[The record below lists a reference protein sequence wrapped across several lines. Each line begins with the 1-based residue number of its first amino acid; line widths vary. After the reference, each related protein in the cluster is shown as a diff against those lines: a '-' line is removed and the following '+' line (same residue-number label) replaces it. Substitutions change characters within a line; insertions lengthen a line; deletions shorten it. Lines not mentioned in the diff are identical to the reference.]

1 MQAHLA
7 RNGLQAV
14 QKDIDEKFLFGNDAE
29 VSAQV
34 AWTYPL
40 CINGIVGEIEIAQ
53 VPVKDC
59 PGLLSQE
66 AARDL
71 GTSSTSM
78 R

>member
-7 RNGLQAV
+7 AHGLKAV
-14 QKDIDEKFLFGNDAE
+14 QKDIDEKLLFGNDAE
-29 VSAQV
+29 VPARV

-40 CINGIVGEIEIAQ
+40 CINGTVGEIEIAQ

-66 AARDL
+66 AAR
-71 GTSSTSM
+71 
-78 R
+78 